1 MMKPAIAIL
10 LATSGAA
17 LLAAC
22 ANEPVPE
29 QLTPLPTPSA
39 TTTYQPRPTAME
51 DLPSV
56 DNTDVDMSDPSDV
69 AYNFILLSTTFMPG
83 DVFNP
88 TAASERGYPLATDRY
103 REEHRPA
110 TNPEVARIRAWYNQR
125 TTDDDPV
132 SIVESTVEH
141 LTRPVVPTPDATK
154 ATRHLRSTQTPV
166 TQSGRTLPARVQ
178 DATLHL
184 IKNDNGHWLVDD
196 ATYTL
201 KP

>member
-1 MMKPAIAIL
+1 MMKRPLAIL
-10 LATSGAA
+10 LAAA
-17 LLAAC
+17 TATLLAAC
-22 ANEPVPE
+22 TSEPEPE
-29 QLTPLPTPSA
+29 QPPPLATPSA
-39 TTTYQPRPTAME
+39 TTTYQPRPTATE

-88 TAASERGYPLATDRY
+88 MAASERGYPLATDRY
-103 REEHRPA
+103 REEHTPA
-110 TNPEVARIRAWYNQR
+110 TNTEVVRIRAWYNQR

-141 LTRPVVPTPDATK
+141 LTRPVPPTPDATK

-166 TQSGRTLPARVQ
+166 TESGRTLPPRGQ

-184 IKNDNGHWLVDD
+184 IKLDDGHWLVDD
-196 ATYTL
+196 ATYTVM
-201 KP
+201 P

>member
-1 MMKPAIAIL
+1 MKRNVVIL
-10 LATSGAA
+10 LATAGAA
-17 LLAAC
+17 LLTAC
-22 ANEPVPE
+22 ASQPEPE
-29 QLTPLPTPSA
+29 QPAQPPPTTSA
-39 TTTYQPRPTAME
+39 TTTYQPRPTATE

-69 AYNFILLSTTFMPG
+69 AYNFILLSTTFIPG

-88 TAASERGYPLATDRY
+88 VAASERGYPLATDRY
-103 REEHRPA
+103 REEHQPA
-110 TNPEVARIRAWYNQR
+110 SNTEVVRIRAWYNQR

-141 LTRPVVPTPDATK
+141 LSRPVPPTPDATQ

-184 IKNDNGHWLVDD
+184 IKNDDGHWLVDD
-196 ATYTL
+196 ATYTVL
-201 KP
+201 P